1 MSYDARKYIK
11 TARPGV
17 TLTGAVTL
25 TAVGPKGKKGRLI
38 DYGIEDISTTT
49 AGASTTPVVEVG
61 LTGTLAAYGTAFDV
75 GALTAPAAKSVRSS
89 YKESDATFATLM
101 AQPDLPAD
109 TPILLTLVP
118 ASGGGAAGVGS
129 PFMIIA
135 WDD

>member
-1 MSYDARKYIK
+1 MSYDARKFIK
-11 TARPGV
+11 YARSAV
-17 TLTGAVTL
+17 TLTGAVTI
-25 TAVGPKGKKGRLI
+25 TGIGPKGKKGRLI

-61 LTGTLAAYGTAFDV
+61 LTGTLAAYGAAFDV
-75 GALTAPAAKSVRSS
+75 GALTAPAAKSVRST
-89 YKESDATFATLM
+89 YKESDAGFATQMVL
-101 AQPDLPAD
+101 ADLPAD

-118 ASGGGAAGVGS
+118 ASGGGAAGVGA